1 MEINFTNVNFEKDI
15 NLPENIQ
22 TLNND
27 IKKIC
32 NELPALNI
40 VKDVSLLDYTI
51 EQTEKFK
58 RNKKNFVVFG
68 TGGSNLGAR
77 ALINTLTKQP
87 KNILFFDNID
97 PLFFQDEII
106 NLDLNT
112 TGFIIISKS
121 GTTPETLS
129 QFGSIINIA
138 REKNNLDMLFKN
150 CLVVTEFKDSPLFN
164 IAKKNNCTLLEHKK
178 DIGGRYSIFSN
189 VGMIPAI
196 LAGLDVKKVH
206 LGASKVIENSDFLDT
221 FKFAQIF
228 KFCSSNN
235 YFSNVMMTYSDGL
248 TYFGKWYLQLWA
260 ESIGKKDRGITALH
274 AVGTTD
280 QHSQLQLYLD
290 GPKDKY
296 FTFIK
301 SNHHKKGLKIDTE
314 IMKEESVNYLINKTM
329 GDLMHAEQD
338 ATIDTF
344 KLNNFKFREI
354 LLSEIT
360 EEAMGGLMANSIM
373 ETIAACIY
381 FEVDPFD
388 QPAVEQGKALTKKYL
403 S

>member
-40 VKDVSLLDYTI
+40 IKDVSLLDYTI

-97 PLFFQDEII
+97 HLFFQDEII

-121 GTTPETLS
+121 GTTHETLS

-138 REKNNLDMLFKN
+138 REKNNLDTLFKN
-150 CLVVTEFKDSPLFN
+150 CLVVT
-164 IAKKNNCTLLEHKK
+164 
-178 DIGGRYSIFSN
+178 
-189 VGMIPAI
+189 
-196 LAGLDVKKVH
+196 
-206 LGASKVIENSDFLDT
+206 
-221 FKFAQIF
+221 
-228 KFCSSNN
+228 
-235 YFSNVMMTYSDGL
+235 
-248 TYFGKWYLQLWA
+248 
-260 ESIGKKDRGITALH
+260 
-274 AVGTTD
+274 
-280 QHSQLQLYLD
+280 
-290 GPKDKY
+290 
-296 FTFIK
+296 
-301 SNHHKKGLKIDTE
+301 
-314 IMKEESVNYLINKTM
+314 
-329 GDLMHAEQD
+329 
-338 ATIDTF
+338 
-344 KLNNFKFREI
+344 
-354 LLSEIT
+354 
-360 EEAMGGLMANSIM
+360 
-373 ETIAACIY
+373 
-381 FEVDPFD
+381 
-388 QPAVEQGKALTKKYL
+388 
-403 S
+403 

>member
-1 MEINFTNVNFEKDI
+1 MNINFTNINFEKDI

-27 IKKIC
+27 IKRVC
-32 NELPALNI
+32 HELPALNI
-40 VKDVSLLDYTI
+40 VKDVNLLDYTI

-77 ALINTLTKQP
+77 ALINTLIEQP

-97 PLFFQDEII
+97 PLFFQSEILK
-106 NLDLNT
+106 LDLNT

-138 REKNNLDMLFKN
+138 REKNNLDVLFKN
-150 CLVVTEFKDSPLFN
+150 SLVVTEFKDSPLFN

-196 LAGLDVKKVH
+196 LADLDVKKIH
-206 LGASKVIENSDFLDT
+206 LGASKVFERNDFLDT

-228 KFCSSNN
+228 KFCN
-235 YFSNVMMTYSDGL
+235 
-248 TYFGKWYLQLWA
+248 
-260 ESIGKKDRGITALH
+260 
-274 AVGTTD
+274 
-280 QHSQLQLYLD
+280 
-290 GPKDKY
+290 
-296 FTFIK
+296 FIEF
-301 SNHHKKGLKIDTE
+301 N
-314 IMKEESVNYLINKTM
+314 
-329 GDLMHAEQD
+329 
-338 ATIDTF
+338 
-344 KLNNFKFREI
+344 
-354 LLSEIT
+354 
-360 EEAMGGLMANSIM
+360 
-373 ETIAACIY
+373 
-381 FEVDPFD
+381 
-388 QPAVEQGKALTKKYL
+388 
-403 S
+403 

>member
-1 MEINFTNVNFEKDI
+1 M
-15 NLPENIQ
+15 
-22 TLNND
+22 
-27 IKKIC
+27 KKIK
-32 NELPALNI
+32 NGHSFRI
-40 VKDVSLLDYTI
+40 LDTI
-51 EQTEKFK
+51 KWGKYGIGFTSFIAWPVQLENNTYGK
-58 RNKKNFVVFG
+58 RNRGRNRIE
-68 TGGSNLGAR
+68 LGAGSSEYLR
-77 ALINTLTKQP
+77 HVAISR
-87 KNILFFDNID
+87 LFFDNID
-97 PLFFQDEII
+97 PLFFQNEII

-150 CLVVTEFKDSPLFN
+150 SLVVTEFKDSPLFN
-164 IAKKNNCTLLEHKK
+164 IAKKNHCTLLEHKK

-196 LAGLDVKKVH
+196 LAGLDVKKIH
-206 LGASKVIENSDFLDT
+206 LGASKVFEKNDFLDT

-228 KFCSSNN
+228 KFCASNN
-235 YFSNVMMTYSDGL
+235 YLSNVMMTYSDGL
-248 TYFGKWYLQLWA
+248 NYFGKWYMQLWA
-260 ESIGKKDRGITALH
+260 ESIGKKNKGITALH
-274 AVGTTD
+274 AIGTTD

-290 GPKDKY
+290 GPKDKF

-301 SNHHKKGLKIDTE
+301 SNYHNKGLKIDTE

-354 LLSEIT
+354 LLSEIN
-360 EEAMGGLMANSIM
+360 EEAMGALMASSIM

-388 QPAVEQGKALTKKYL
+388 QPAVEQGKVLTKKYL

>member
-1 MEINFTNVNFEKDI
+1 MNINFTNINFEKDI

-32 NELPALNI
+32 HELPALNI
-40 VKDVSLLDYTI
+40 VKDIDLLDYTI

-58 RNKKNFVVFG
+58 KNKKKFVVFG

-77 ALINTLTKQP
+77 ALINTLIEQP

-97 PLFFQDEII
+97 PLFFQNEII

-112 TGFIIISKS
+112 TGFIVISKS

-129 QFGSIINIA
+129 QFGSIVNIA

-150 CLVVTEFKDSPLFN
+150 SLVVTEFKNSPLFN

-196 LAGLDVKKVH
+196 LAGLDVKKIH
-206 LGASKVIENSDFLDT
+206 LGASKAFENDDFLGT

-228 KFCSSNN
+228 KFCTSNN
-235 YFSNVMMTYSDGL
+235 YLSNVIMTYSDGL
-248 TYFGKWYLQLWA
+248 TYFGKWYMQLWA

-274 AVGTTD
+274 AIGTTD

-290 GPKDKY
+290 GPKDKF

-301 SNHHKKGLKIDTE
+301 SNYHKKGLKIDAK
-314 IMKEESVNYLINKTM
+314 IMKEESINYLINKTM

-354 LLSEIT
+354 LLNEIN
-360 EEAMGGLMANSIM
+360 EEAMGALMAFIFL
-373 ETIAACIY
+373 EPIAACIY

-388 QPAVEQGKALTKKYL
+388 QPAVEQGKILTKKYL

>member
-1 MEINFTNVNFEKDI
+1 MSINFINIDFEKDI
-15 NLPENIQ
+15 YLPKNIQ
-22 TLNND
+22 SLNNE
-27 IKKIC
+27 INKIC
-32 NELPALNI
+32 YDLPALNI
-40 VKDVSLLDYTI
+40 LKDKDLLEYTI
-51 EQTEKFK
+51 EQTKKFK
-58 RNKKNFVVFG
+58 KNKNFFVVFG

-77 ALINTLTKQP
+77 ALINILIDQP

-97 PLFFQDEII
+97 PLFFQNQII
-106 NLDLNT
+106 NLDINT

-138 REKNNLDMLFKN
+138 KERNILEILFNNS
-150 CLVVTEFKDSPLFN
+150 LVVTEFKESALFN
-164 IAKKNNCTLLEHKK
+164 IAKKNNCNLLEHKK

-196 LAGLDVKKVH
+196 LAGLDVKKIH
-206 LGASKVIENSDFLDT
+206 LGALKVIEKKDFIDS

-235 YFSNVMMTYSDGL
+235 YLSNVMMTYSDGL
-248 TYFGKWYLQLWA
+248 NYFGKWYLQLWA
-260 ESIGKKDRGITALH
+260 ESIGKKNKGVTALH
-274 AVGTTD
+274 AIGTTD

-290 GPKDKY
+290 GPKDKF

-301 SNHHKKGLKIDTE
+301 SNYQRKGLKIDDQ
-314 IMKEESVNYLINKTM
+314 IMREESVNYLINKTM
-329 GDLMHAEQD
+329 GDLMHAEQN

-354 LLSEIT
+354 LLSEIN
-360 EEAMGGLMANSIM
+360 EENMGALMAKSII

-381 FEVDPFD
+381 FDVDPFD
-388 QPAVEQGKALTKKYL
+388 QPAVEQGKILTKKYL
-403 S
+403 G

>member
-15 NLPENIQ
+15 SLPENIQ

-51 EQTEKFK
+51 QQTEKFK
-58 RNKKNFVVFG
+58 RNKRNFVVFG

-235 YFSNVMMTYSDGL
+235 YFSNVIMTYSDGL

-290 GPKDKY
+290 GPKDKF

-301 SNHHKKGLKIDTE
+301 SNYHKKGLNIDTE
-314 IMKEESVNYLINKTM
+314 TMKEEAVNYLINKTM

>member
-1 MEINFTNVNFEKDI
+1 METNFTNINFEKDI

-22 TLNND
+22 SLNNK

-40 VKDVSLLDYTI
+40 VRDVSLLEYTI
-51 EQTEKFK
+51 EQTAKFK
-58 RNKKNFVVFG
+58 ENKKNFVVFG

-77 ALINTLTKQP
+77 ALINTLIDQP
-87 KNILFFDNID
+87 KNIFFFDNID
-97 PLFFQDEII
+97 PLFFQNQIV
-106 NLDLNT
+106 NLDINT

-138 REKNNLDMLFKN
+138 KEKNILDVLFRN
-150 CLVVTEFKDSPLFN
+150 SLVVTEFKNSPLYN
-164 IAKKNNCTLLEHKK
+164 IAKKNNCNLLEHKK

-196 LAGLDVKKVH
+196 LGGLDVKKIH
-206 LGASKVIENSDFLDT
+206 LGALKAIEENNFIDSL
-221 FKFAQIF
+221 KFAQIF

-235 YFSNVMMTYSDGL
+235 YLSNVMMTYSDGL
-248 TYFGKWYLQLWA
+248 NYFGKWYLQLWA
-260 ESIGKKDRGITALH
+260 ESIGKSNKGITALH
-274 AVGTTD
+274 AIGTTD
-280 QHSQLQLYLD
+280 QHSQLQLYLE
-290 GPKDKY
+290 GPKDKF

-301 SNHHKKGLKIDTE
+301 SSYQKKGLKIDAE
-314 IMKEESVNYLINKTM
+314 IMQEESVNYLVNKTM

-338 ATIDTF
+338 ATINTF

-354 LLSEIT
+354 LLSKIN
-360 EEAMGGLMANSIM
+360 EEAMGSLMANCII

-381 FEVDPFD
+381 FDVDPFD
-388 QPAVEQGKALTKKYL
+388 QPAVEQGKILTKKYL

>member
-1 MEINFTNVNFEKDI
+1 MEINFTNVNFEKNI

-32 NELPALNI
+32 NQLPALNI

-51 EQTEKFK
+51 QQTEKFK
-58 RNKKNFVVFG
+58 RNKRNFVVFG

-77 ALINTLTKQP
+77 ALINILTKQP

-228 KFCSSNN
+228 NFCSSNN

-290 GPKDKY
+290 GPKDKF

-301 SNHHKKGLKIDTE
+301 SNYHKKGLKIDTE

-354 LLSEIT
+354 LLSEIN

-388 QPAVEQGKALTKKYL
+388 QPAVEQGKSLTKKYL

>member
-1 MEINFTNVNFEKDI
+1 MNINFTNINFEKDI

-32 NELPALNI
+32 HELPALNI
-40 VKDVSLLDYTI
+40 VKDIDLLDYTI

-58 RNKKNFVVFG
+58 RNKKKFVVFG

-77 ALINTLTKQP
+77 ALINTLIEQP

-97 PLFFQDEII
+97 PLFFQNEII

-112 TGFIIISKS
+112 TGFIVISKS

-129 QFGSIINIA
+129 QFGSIVNIA

-150 CLVVTEFKDSPLFN
+150 SLVVTEFKDSPLFN

-196 LAGLDVKKVH
+196 LAGLDVKKIH
-206 LGASKVIENSDFLDT
+206 LGASKAFENDDFLDT

-235 YFSNVMMTYSDGL
+235 YLSNVIMTYSDGL
-248 TYFGKWYLQLWA
+248 TYFGKWYMQLWA

-274 AVGTTD
+274 AIGTTD

-290 GPKDKY
+290 GPKDKF

-301 SNHHKKGLKIDTE
+301 SNYHKKGLKIDAK
-314 IMKEESVNYLINKTM
+314 IMKEESINYLINKTM
-329 GDLMHAEQD
+329 GDLMHTEQD

-354 LLSEIT
+354 LLNEIN
-360 EEAMGGLMANSIM
+360 EEAMGTLMAVSIM

-388 QPAVEQGKALTKKYL
+388 QPAVEQGKILTKKYL

>member
-1 MEINFTNVNFEKDI
+1 MEINFTNVNFEKNI

-32 NELPALNI
+32 NQLPALNI

-51 EQTEKFK
+51 ERTEKFK
-58 RNKKNFVVFG
+58 RNKRNFVVFG

-354 LLSEIT
+354 LLSEIN

>member
-1 MEINFTNVNFEKDI
+1 MITNFTNINFEKDI
-15 NLPENIQ
+15 ILPKNIES
-22 TLNND
+22 LNEK

-32 NELPALNI
+32 KELPSLNI
-40 VKDVSLLDYTI
+40 LRDNSLLEYTI

-58 RNKKNFVVFG
+58 KNKKNFVVFG

-77 ALINTLTKQP
+77 ALINILTDQP

-97 PLFFQDEII
+97 PLFFQNKLV
-106 NLDLNT
+106 NLDIKS

-129 QFGSIINIA
+129 QFGSVINIA
-138 REKNNLDMLFKN
+138 NEKNILEKLYENS
-150 CLVVTEFKDSPLFN
+150 LVVTEFKNSPLYN
-164 IAKKNNCTLLEHKK
+164 IAKRNNCMLLEHKK

-196 LAGLDVKKVH
+196 LADLDVKKIH
-206 LGASKVIENSDFLDT
+206 EGALRTIEKNNFVNSL
-221 FKFAQIF
+221 KFAQIF

-235 YFSNVMMTYSDGL
+235 YLSNVMMTYSDGL
-248 TYFGKWYLQLWA
+248 NYFGKWYLQLWA
-260 ESIGKKDRGITALH
+260 ESIGKNNKGVTPLH
-274 AVGTTD
+274 AIGTTD

-290 GPKDKY
+290 GPKDKF

-301 SNHHKKGLKIDTE
+301 SNYKNKGLKIDLET
-314 IMKEESVNYLINKTM
+314 MKEESVNYLINKTM

-344 KLNNFKFREI
+344 KLNYFKFREI
-354 LLSEIT
+354 LLEEIN
-360 EEAMGGLMANSIM
+360 EESIGSLMAESII

-381 FEVDPFD
+381 FDVDPFD
-388 QPAVEQGKALTKKYL
+388 QPAVEQGKILTKKYL

>member
-1 MEINFTNVNFEKDI
+1 MKINFTNVNFEKDI

-22 TLNND
+22 TLNDD

-40 VKDVSLLDYTI
+40 IEDVSLLDYTI
-51 EQTEKFK
+51 EQTKKFK

-77 ALINTLTKQP
+77 ALINTLIKQP

-97 PLFFQDEII
+97 PLFFQNEII

-129 QFGSIINIA
+129 QFGSIIHIA

-150 CLVVTEFKDSPLFN
+150 SLVVTEFKNSPLFN

-196 LAGLDVKKVH
+196 LADLDVKKIH
-206 LGASKVIENSDFLDT
+206 LGASKVFERSDFLDT

-228 KFCSSNN
+228 KFCTSNK
-235 YFSNVMMTYSDGL
+235 YLSNVVMTYSDGL
-248 TYFGKWYLQLWA
+248 KYFGKWYMQLWA
-260 ESIGKKDRGITALH
+260 ESIGKNDRGITAMH
-274 AVGTTD
+274 AIGTTD

-290 GPKDKY
+290 GPKDKF

-301 SNHHKKGLKIDTE
+301 SNYQKKGLKIDAE

-354 LLSEIT
+354 ILNEIN
-360 EEAMGGLMANSIM
+360 EEAMGALMAVSII
-373 ETIAACIY
+373 ETIAACVY

-388 QPAVEQGKALTKKYL
+388 QPAVEQGKILTKKYL